1 MIYRFRA
8 ILDTEEDVFR
18 DLEIRSTDTLEDL
31 HNAINQSF
39 GFDGAEVAAFYLSDD
54 TWLQGEEFT
63 QFELG
68 EGESQLRI
76 MSETSLDGLLGE
88 HQTRLIYVYDF
99 LNMWR
104 FLVELAE
111 ITEPEEGISYPNL
124 MYVHGQIPDQ
134 APDFEMD
141 DQSKSDNEDDY
152 DEFDDDYNID
162 DLDDLG
168 FDENWN

>member
-18 DLEIRSTDTLEDL
+18 DLEIEATATWEDL

-54 TWLQGEEFT
+54 TWLQGEEFA
-63 QFELG
+63 QFDMG

-76 MSETSLDGLLGE
+76 MNETSLDSILSE
-88 HQTRLIYVYDF
+88 SQTRLIYVYDF

-111 ITEPEEGISYPNL
+111 IAEPEDGVTYPNL

-134 APDFEMD
+134 APEFEME
-141 DQSKSDNEDDY
+141 DQSPEKDPFSDDFDDGYDVDDY
-152 DEFDDDYNID
+152 DDLNFDQ
-162 DLDDLG
+162 
-168 FDENWN
+168 NWN

>member
-18 DLEIRSTDTLEDL
+18 DLEIEATATLEDL

-54 TWLQGEEFT
+54 TWLQGEEFA
-63 QFELG
+63 QFDMG

-76 MSETSLDGLLGE
+76 MNETSLDSILGE
-88 HQTRLIYVYDF
+88 SQTRLIYVYDF

-111 ITEPEEGISYPNL
+111 IAEPEDGVTYPNL

-134 APDFEMD
+134 APEFEME
-141 DQSKSDNEDDY
+141 DQSPEKDPFSDDFDDSYDVDDY
-152 DEFDDDYNID
+152 DDLNFDQ
-162 DLDDLG
+162 
-168 FDENWN
+168 NWN

>member
-18 DLEIRSTDTLEDL
+18 DLEIEATATLEDL
-31 HNAINQSF
+31 HNVINQSF

-54 TWLQGEEFT
+54 TWLQGEEFA
-63 QFELG
+63 QFDMG

-76 MSETSLDGLLGE
+76 MNETSLDSILGE
-88 HQTRLIYVYDF
+88 SQTRLIYVYDF

-111 ITEPEEGISYPNL
+111 IAEPEDGVTYPNL

-134 APDFEMD
+134 APEFEME
-141 DQSKSDNEDDY
+141 DQSPEKDPFSDDFDDSYDVDDY
-152 DEFDDDYNID
+152 DDLNFDQ
-162 DLDDLG
+162 
-168 FDENWN
+168 NWN

>member
-18 DLEIRSTDTLEDL
+18 DLEIEATATLEDL

-54 TWLQGEEFT
+54 TWLQGEEFA
-63 QFELG
+63 QFDMG

-76 MSETSLDGLLGE
+76 MNETSLDSILSE
-88 HQTRLIYVYDF
+88 SQTRLIYVYDF

-104 FLVELAE
+104 FLIELAE
-111 ITEPEEGISYPNL
+111 IAEPEDGVTYPNL

-134 APDFEMD
+134 APEFEME
-141 DQSKSDNEDDY
+141 DQSPEKDPFSDDFDDGYDVDDY
-152 DEFDDDYNID
+152 DDLNFDQ
-162 DLDDLG
+162 
-168 FDENWN
+168 NWN

>member
-1 MIYRFRA
+1 
-8 ILDTEEDVFR
+8 
-18 DLEIRSTDTLEDL
+18 L

-54 TWLQGEEFT
+54 TWLQGEEFA
-63 QFELG
+63 QFDMG

-76 MSETSLDGLLGE
+76 MNETSLDSILSE
-88 HQTRLIYVYDF
+88 SQTRLIYVYDF

-111 ITEPEEGISYPNL
+111 IAEPEDGVTYPNL

-134 APDFEMD
+134 APEFEME
-141 DQSKSDNEDDY
+141 DQSPEKDPFSDDFDDSYDVDDY
-152 DEFDDDYNID
+152 DDLNFDQ
-162 DLDDLG
+162 
-168 FDENWN
+168 NWN

>member
-18 DLEIRSTDTLEDL
+18 DLEIEATATLEDL

-54 TWLQGEEFT
+54 TWLQGEEFA
-63 QFELG
+63 QFDMG

-76 MSETSLDGLLGE
+76 MNETSLDSILSE
-88 HQTRLIYVYDF
+88 SQTRLIYVYDF

-111 ITEPEEGISYPNL
+111 IAEPEDGVTYPNL

-134 APDFEMD
+134 APEFEME
-141 DQSKSDNEDDY
+141 DQSPEKDPFSDDFDDGYDVDDY
-152 DEFDDDYNID
+152 DDLNFDQ
-162 DLDDLG
+162 
-168 FDENWN
+168 NWN

>member
-18 DLEIRSTDTLEDL
+18 DLEIEATATLEDL

-54 TWLQGEEFT
+54 NWMQGEEFA
-63 QFELG
+63 QFDMG
-68 EGESQLRI
+68 EGESSLRV
-76 MSETSLDGLLGE
+76 MNETSLDSILSE
-88 HQTRLIYVYDF
+88 SQTRLLYVYDF

-104 FLVELAE
+104 FLIELAE
-111 ITEPEEGISYPNL
+111 ITTPEDGVTYPNL

-134 APDFEMD
+134 APDFEMEDQTKEKDPYSD
-141 DQSKSDNEDDY
+141 D
-152 DEFDDDYNID
+152 FDDGYDVD
-162 DLDDLG
+162 DLDDLN

>member
-18 DLEIRSTDTLEDL
+18 DLEIEATDTLEDL

-54 TWLQGEEFT
+54 TWMQGEEFA
-63 QFELG
+63 QFEMG

-76 MSETSLDGLLGE
+76 MNETSLDGLLGE

-111 ITEPEEGISYPNL
+111 ITEPEDGMTYPNL
-124 MYVHGQIPDQ
+124 MYVQGQVPDQ
-134 APDFEMD
+134 APEFEME
-141 DQSKSDNEDDY
+141 DQDLGAEDDDD
-152 DEFDDDYNID
+152 DEFNDDYNID
-162 DLDDLG
+162 DFDDLS